1 MKSIEIRQAQSRL
14 AMVECLIIGKLIE
27 QYPHQP
33 RLALFA
39 ALFSFAIERSHD
51 NHHVLFISAAMA
63 LEARA
68 HALATTPQAAAMEL
82 ERANA
87 LHAPVDRLV

>member
-1 MKSIEIRQAQSRL
+1 MGQATQNLRDLLSL
-14 AMVECLIIGKLIE
+14 ARML
-27 QYPHQP
+27 
-33 RLALFA
+33 RR
-39 ALFSFAIERSHD
+39 FAIERSHD

-63 LEARA
+63 LEAHA

>member
-1 MKSIEIRQAQSRL
+1 MGQAAQNLRDLLSL
-14 AMVECLIIGKLIE
+14 ARML
-27 QYPHQP
+27 
-33 RLALFA
+33 RR
-39 ALFSFAIERSHD
+39 FAIERSHD